1 MNRETTIEIPEAE
14 ALDALRQVLREERK
28 AYWNAQAKTKNGLKS
43 DPFRQLERDGHLSAE
58 FFLAEAAR
66 IMAKTS
72 NLSAGQRAYI
82 SAVMDKAVQQ
92 ALSKRAADKAE
103 KARAATEKL
112 ADATKKATT
121 ATKKL
126 AKAVSAI
133 DKKPAASRT
142 RKTTTAKKSPAKATK
157 TAKE

>member
-1 MNRETTIEIPEAE
+1 MNRETAIEIPEAE

-28 AYWNAQAKTKNGLKS
+28 AYWDAQAKTKNGLKS

-103 KARAATEKL
+103 KAA
-112 ADATKKATT
+112 KKAAAAKVRKST
-121 ATKKL
+121 A
-126 AKAVSAI
+126 AN
-133 DKKPAASRT
+133 KKPAKSNGNAAKSN
-142 RKTTTAKKSPAKATK
+142 KTTTKSNTKK
-157 TAKE
+157 